1 MEELPGLRVPPP
13 RPSTGEVL
21 RTTGIMVSM
30 VALDRRYD
38 MQSIGAGKA
47 IRRTQSKGRR
57 PGSTLTTR
65 EGSSEW
71 PASRALWGGGGGL
84 KPVPS
89 GRSTDARTL
98 LVTTRLLTGTP
109 PKVPGT
115 LETTQTGLRARNTTG
130 ATQRECK
137 CSCGPK
143 K

>member
-71 PASRALWGGGGGL
+71 PASRALWGGAGGSNQCHLEGQQ
-84 KPVPS
+84 
-89 GRSTDARTL
+89 
-98 LVTTRLLTGTP
+98 
-109 PKVPGT
+109 T
-115 LETTQTGLRARNTTG
+115 LERFSL
-130 ATQRECK
+130 QR
-137 CSCGPK
+137 GF
-143 K
+143 